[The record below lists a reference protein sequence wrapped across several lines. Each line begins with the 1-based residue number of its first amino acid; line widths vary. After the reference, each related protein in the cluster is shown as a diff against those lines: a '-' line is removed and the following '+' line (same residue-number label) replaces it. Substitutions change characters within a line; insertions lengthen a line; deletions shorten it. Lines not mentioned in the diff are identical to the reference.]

1 MVTGT
6 NAGTLVHAAIDALEL
21 RTNELHA
28 GAFWRLWGSFG
39 DGGCF
44 KSITA
49 GTTATTRTGATTPA
63 RTGATAT
70 ARTGTTATARTA
82 APTGPQPRLATA
94 AATAGTGAIARTGT
108 GKTLSGWTG

>member
-39 DGGCF
+39 DRGCF

-49 GTTATTRTGATTPA
+49 GTTATTRTGTTA
-63 RTGATAT
+63 RPRTP

-82 APTGPQPRLATA
+82 APAGATTTTRTP
-94 AATAGTGAIARTGT
+94 AATGTGT

>member
-6 NAGTLVHAAIDALEL
+6 NAGTVIYPAVDALEL

-39 DGGCF
+39 DGECF
-44 KSITA
+44 KPSTA
-49 GTTATTRTGATTPA
+49 GTTTTA
-63 RTGATAT
+63 RTGANT
-70 ARTGTTATARTA
+70 RTGTITGATASARTA

-94 AATAGTGAIARTGT
+94 AATAGTG
-108 GKTLSGWTG
+108 KTLSGGTG

>member
-6 NAGTLVHAAIDALEL
+6 NAGTVIYPAVDALEL

-39 DGGCF
+39 DGECF

-49 GTTATTRTGATTPA
+49 GTTATARTGAITGATTPA
-63 RTGATAT
+63 RT
-70 ARTGTTATARTA
+70 A
-82 APTGPQPRLATA
+82 APTGATA
-94 AATAGTGAIARTGT
+94 AATAGTGAIAGTGTGT

>member
-39 DGGCF
+39 DGECF

-49 GTTATTRTGATTPA
+49 GTTATARTGTITGATTPA
-63 RTGATAT
+63 RT
-70 ARTGTTATARTA
+70 A
-82 APTGPQPRLATA
+82 APTSPPPRLATA
-94 AATAGTGAIARTGT
+94 GAGAIAGAGAMAGTAAGT

>member
-49 GTTATTRTGATTPA
+49 GTTATTRT
-63 RTGATAT
+63 RTT

-82 APTGPQPRLATA
+82 APTGATA
-94 AATAGTGAIARTGT
+94 TATAGTGGIAGTGAIAGTTAGT

>member
-6 NAGTLVHAAIDALEL
+6 NAGTVIYPAVDALEL
-21 RTNELHA
+21 RANELHA

-49 GTTATTRTGATTPA
+49 GTTATA
-63 RTGATAT
+63 RTGANTRTGTITGTA
-70 ARTGTTATARTA
+70 ARTGTST
-82 APTGPQPRLATA
+82 
-94 AATAGTGAIARTGT
+94 GTGADWSLLSGTEAGT
-108 GKTLSGWTG
+108 GKTLSGWTQ